1 MDDKNKRAILIKEI
15 EQWRKS
21 RLLPEH
27 YCDFLLN
34 LYVEQGAAKSAG
46 SAKKGNQSSA
56 FMKASATAI
65 RNSNWK
71 IWLLIIGLVAAFAL
85 TALNFNAFELPMQIG
100 VSVLFLFLCY
110 TTGTVQNTKEPVRAQ
125 VLFGV
130 ASLFLLF
137 IGVYLF
143 RLHGIHDK
151 PVLVVGYV
159 VLCSLIWILTGL
171 LAGRM
176 LFQLCGWV
184 VLVFCYG
191 WLLHYQLDSI
201 NWLTLE
207 LSWVPLSIAFVW
219 LGWMILGKS
228 KQMGTVFLILG
239 CIVWFMPELYAM
251 LYAEQYG
258 EQTVQ
263 LALIGKMVTE
273 ASILFTSRKI
283 WTEWVA

>member
-21 RLLPEH
+21 KLLPEH

-34 LYVEQGAAKSAG
+34 LYLEDGASKS
-46 SAKKGNQSSA
+46 KKTKKNENSKFISA
-56 FMKASATAI
+56 FAAVM

-71 IWLLIIGLVAAFAL
+71 IWVAIFGLIAAIAL

-100 VSVLFLFLCY
+100 VSAVFLFLCY
-110 TTGTVQNTKEPVRAQ
+110 ATGSVQNTKEPVRAQ
-125 VLFGV
+125 VLFGM

-143 RLHGIHDK
+143 RLHGVVE
-151 PVLVVGYV
+151 PVPVVGYV

-191 WLLHYQLDSI
+191 WLLHYRLESI
-201 NWLTLE
+201 QWLTLE
-207 LSWVPLSIAFVW
+207 LSWVPLSIVFVW
-219 LGWMILGKS
+219 LGWMLIGKS
-228 KQMGTVFLILG
+228 KQIGTVFLMLG
-239 CIVWFMPELYAM
+239 CIVWFMPELYGM
-251 LYAEQYG
+251 LYPEHYG
-258 EQTVQ
+258 KQTVE
-263 LALIGKMVTE
+263 LALIGKMLTE
-273 ASILFTSRKI
+273 TSILFASRKK